1 MPGPL
6 ASVPTESWNR
16 VIAVKLIGTAAV
28 VRAASPELERSRG
41 RVVIVA
47 STLAHC
53 AVSDATAYCASKFGV
68 VGFTRALGLGDFLT
82 SVPALRALRKRFSNG
97 HLVLFGPSAPSEWG
111 PPKNGR
117 HVALWSGRRGDAH
130 AATVAPGLIEIS
142 VAQVWNA
149 ILALQE
155 IWVNPPLSRLVDK
168 A

>member
-16 VIAVKLIGTAAV
+16 VIAVNLIGTAAV

-97 HLVLFGPSAPSEWG
+97 HLVLFGPSAPS
-111 PPKNGR
+111 
-117 HVALWSGRRGDAH
+117 
-130 AATVAPGLIEIS
+130 
-142 VAQVWNA
+142 
-149 ILALQE
+149 
-155 IWVNPPLSRLVDK
+155 
-168 A
+168 